1 MKRKISGIIIIFLII
16 VGGSIGLYKLMNS
29 RDYQIAGN
37 LINNIKTTDKVVY
50 LTFDDGPTKETSKII
65 ELLNDLNVKATFFLI
80 GENIEQ
86 NREDTK
92 LIIENGHD
100 VGNHTYSHNRMIFKS
115 PSYIKEEIDK
125 TNDLIKSLGYEK
137 EIFFR
142 PPFGKKLFVLPMY
155 LNKINQTTV
164 MWNIE
169 PESYEEVSVSSETI
183 AKNVKENVSNGSI
196 ILLHPMN
203 DSTDKTLESIRL
215 IVEQLQSEG
224 YTFELLSEKK

>member
-1 MKRKISGIIIIFLII
+1 MSRKISKVIIVFLIII
-16 VGGSIGLYKLMNS
+16 VGGVGLYKLMNS
-29 RDYQIAGN
+29 RNYQIAGK
-37 LINNIKTTDKVVY
+37 LVNNIETKDKVVY

-65 ELLNDLNVKATFFLI
+65 DLLNDLDVKATFFLI
-80 GENIEQ
+80 GKNIEE
-86 NREDTK
+86 NKEETK

-125 TNDLIKSLGYEK
+125 TNNLIKSLGYDK

-169 PESYEEVSVSSETI
+169 PESYADVSVNAETI
-183 AKNVKENVSNGSI
+183 ANHVKENVNNGSI

-203 DSTDKTLESIRL
+203 DSTGKILESIRL
-215 IVEQLQSEG
+215 IVEELQSEG
-224 YTFELLSEKK
+224 YRFELLSEIR